1 MNDITTTQLKQP
13 EQHRSNLRKPFLW
26 LALTSFSAFSAW
38 VMWEIGYLGV
48 WQAGFVSSGSLQILL
63 DLVIG
68 CFLICS
74 WMIGDAKARGLNP
87 IPWVIAV
94 GLTGTIAALAYL
106 LVREYQLD
114 QPDRVPDSSTNKA
127 A

>member
-1 MNDITTTQLKQP
+1 MNTTANTQTNNQ
-13 EQHRSNLRKPFLW
+13 RSNLRKPFLW
-26 LALTSFSAFSAW
+26 LTLSSFTIFSTW

-74 WMIGDAKARGLNP
+74 WMIRDAKARGLNP
-87 IPWVIAV
+87 APWIIGV
-94 GLTGTIAALAYL
+94 LTTGTIAALVYL

-114 QPDRVPDSSTNKA
+114 RHAPSTRQSA
-127 A
+127 QI